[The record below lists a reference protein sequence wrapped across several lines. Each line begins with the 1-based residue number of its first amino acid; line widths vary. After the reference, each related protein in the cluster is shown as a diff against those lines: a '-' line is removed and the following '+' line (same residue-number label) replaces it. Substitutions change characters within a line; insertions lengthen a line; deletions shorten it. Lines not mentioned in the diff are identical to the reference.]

1 MSLILRFY
9 VVGLL
14 ELPYIPRLAVS
25 AQDQTAEVEHQPI
38 NSS

>member
-14 ELPYIPRLAVS
+14 ELPYIPRLVVS
-25 AQDQTAEVEHQPI
+25 TQDQTAEVKHQPI